1 MLPLLF
7 FLMLM
12 FIIFNIASASIGIQY
27 YNKCE
32 KIREQPMMRKNH
44 GFLIATLV
52 ISLLLGP
59 LGIYKTITIG
69 PAKKNFQTL
78 AGQAMSMPM
87 GGV

>member
-1 MLPLLF
+1 MLPFLF
-7 FLMLM
+7 FIMLM
-12 FIIFNIASASIGIQY
+12 STIFNIASASIGIQY

-32 KIREQPMMRKNH
+32 KIREQPMMKRNL
-44 GFLIATLV
+44 GFLIAALV
-52 ISLLLGP
+52 LSLILGP

-87 GGV
+87 GR